1 MRSAFLVAGVFLLSA
16 SANAQKSDP
25 VQRPALGGAW
35 TINKELSTAPRGGG
49 ADPADRM
56 GSSGGG
62 GGGMRGG
69 VGFGGMGTGMRGA
82 QGPDREEIARRRS
95 LMKEVL
101 EAPMSF
107 VITVEDPVVIFTFAD
122 GRVVRYKAD
131 GKEERHQYQSGTVK
145 TKAKWEV
152 ERLTI
157 ETDLGDGFK
166 LTRALKVTPDPRQLI
181 VTTITPGQSKDLPPI
196 THVYDETLQ

>member
-1 MRSAFLVAGVFLLSA
+1 MRSVFLFSVALVLSA
-16 SANAQKSDP
+16 PVVAQKADP
-25 VQRPALGGAW
+25 APRPLVGGAW
-35 TINKELSTAPRGGG
+35 TLNRELSSTPRGGG

-56 GSSGGG
+56 RSS

-69 VGFGGMGTGMRGA
+69 VGLGGMSSGRGGSS
-82 QGPDREEIARRRS
+82 GPDREEMARRRA

-101 EAPMSF
+101 EAPKTF
-107 VITVEDPVVIFTFAD
+107 VITVEEPLVIFTYTD
-122 GRVVRYKAD
+122 GRIVRYNAD
-131 GKEERHQYQSGTVK
+131 GKEEKHQYPSGTVK

-152 ERLTI
+152 DRLTI
-157 ETDLGDGFK
+157 ETNLGDGFK
-166 LTRALKVTPDPRQLI
+166 ITHAYKATPDPRQLI

>member
-1 MRSAFLVAGVFLLSA
+1 MRSVFVLAAALVLSA
-16 SANAQKSDP
+16 PAVAQKADP
-25 VQRPALGGAW
+25 TLRPLVGGAW
-35 TINKELSTAPRGGG
+35 TLNRELSSTPRGGG

-56 GSSGGG
+56 RSSGG

-69 VGFGGMGTGMRGA
+69 IGLGGMSTGSGGSSA
-82 QGPDREEIARRRS
+82 PDREEMARRRA

-101 EAPMSF
+101 EAPKNF
-107 VITVEDPVVIFTFAD
+107 VLTVEESMVIFTYTD
-122 GRVVRYKAD
+122 GRIVRYKAD
-131 GKEERHQYQSGTVK
+131 GKEEKHQYPSGTVK

-152 ERLTI
+152 DRLAI
-157 ETDLGDGFK
+157 ETNLGDSFK
-166 LTRALKVTPDPRQLI
+166 ITHTYKTTGDPRQLI